1 MTGQER
7 LPGAD
12 AGADPDGEVPDQPD
26 VPPDQGPDPARALL
40 ARARA
45 DARSAPRPGARRRRR
60 PSDIVGSRSGSG
72 PDERDPQPFATALDR
87 FTVEHGWE
95 VDISVHAVLARWTD
109 LVGADLAAHC
119 QPEGFVDGVLA
130 IRAEST
136 AWATQLRLLAP
147 QLAGRLNAQ
156 VGAGTVRTITVRGPD
171 APRWSHGTRTVRGR
185 GPRDTYG

>member
-1 MTGQER
+1 MT
-7 LPGAD
+7 
-12 AGADPDGEVPDQPD
+12 DGEQPAGESPARDPSVVPVAPD
-26 VPPDQGPDPARALL
+26 AGPDPARALL

-45 DARSAPRPGARRRRR
+45 DARAAPRPGTRRRRR
-60 PSDIVGSRSGSG
+60 PTDVPTVRSGSG

-87 FTVEHGWE
+87 LTNEHGWE
-95 VDISVHAVLARWTD
+95 VDLSVHAVLARWAE

-119 QPEGFVDGVLA
+119 QPEGFSDGVLTV
-130 IRAEST
+130 RAEST

-156 VGAGTVRTITVRGPD
+156 VGAGTVRTVSVRGPD
-171 APRWSHGTRTVRGR
+171 APRWTHGTRTVRGR